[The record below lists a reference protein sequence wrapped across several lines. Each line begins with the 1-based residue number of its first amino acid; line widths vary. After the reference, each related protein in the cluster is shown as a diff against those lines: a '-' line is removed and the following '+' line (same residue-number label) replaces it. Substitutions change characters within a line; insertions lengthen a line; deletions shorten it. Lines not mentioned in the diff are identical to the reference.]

1 LEKGAARSAGGFY
14 GTTTAIVLSVC
25 RAEITMP
32 DAAIIETE
40 NLTRRFGAFTA
51 VDRVTF
57 QVKRGEVFGFLGSN
71 GSGKSTTIRM
81 LCGLLAPTEGI
92 ARVAGLDI
100 RTQASQI
107 STRIGY
113 MSQKVSLYANL
124 TVQENIQFFGGLY
137 SLTAARIVAR
147 QAELLSRLHLT
158 GQEQAVVRELPSG
171 VKQRIAL
178 ACSLLHDPDI
188 VFLDEPTAGV
198 DLINRQVFWNLIRDL
213 AGEGKTLFV
222 TTHYLD
228 EMEYTHHVGFIDQGK
243 LIGFDTPLG
252 LKITFAGGYRV
263 RLVHDDPEVLSRA
276 ATSLHASGY
285 TVSSDLPDEAF
296 LLLPD
301 GGKRSLDQLRHH
313 LHTLDPA
320 LECTAALPSIEEVFA
335 GKIRQRQAMPESR
348 A

>member
-1 LEKGAARSAGGFY
+1 MSD
-14 GTTTAIVLSVC
+14 TV
-25 RAEITMP
+25 
-32 DAAIIETE
+32 AIIETE

-51 VDRVTF
+51 VDHVTF

-81 LCGLLAPTEGI
+81 LCGLLAPTEGA

-100 RTQASQI
+100 RTQANLI
-107 STRIGY
+107 SRRIGY

-137 SLTAARIVAR
+137 SLSPLRISAR
-147 QAELLSRLHLT
+147 QGELFPRLHLT
-158 GQEQAVVRELPSG
+158 SQERVIVRELPSG
-171 VKQRIAL
+171 IKQRIAL

-198 DLINRQVFWNLIRDL
+198 DLINRQVFWDLIREL
-213 AGEGKTLFV
+213 ASEGKTLFV

-228 EMEYTHHVGFIDQGK
+228 EMEHTHHVGFIDQGK

-252 LKITFAGGYRV
+252 LKTAFAGGYRV
-263 RLVHDDPEVLSRA
+263 RLLHTQQHVLASAAAPLRA
-276 ATSLHASGY
+276 IGY
-285 TVSSDLPDEAF
+285 TVQTNDREEIS

-301 GGKRSLDQLRHH
+301 GSKENLDRLRHH
-313 LHTLDPA
+313 LHAFDPELD
-320 LECTAALPSIEEVFA
+320 CTPTLPSIEDVFA
-335 GKIRQRQAMPESR
+335 GMIRQRQAEQEPH

>member
-1 LEKGAARSAGGFY
+1 VNLKAFDMS
-14 GTTTAIVLSVC
+14 
-25 RAEITMP
+25 
-32 DAAIIETE
+32 DATAIIETE

-51 VDRVTF
+51 VDHVTF
-57 QVKRGEVFGFLGSN
+57 RVRRGEVFGFLGSN

-81 LCGLLAPTEGI
+81 LCGLLAPTEGA

-137 SLTAARIVAR
+137 SLAPARSAAR
-147 QAELLSRLHLT
+147 QAALFPRLRLT
-158 GQEQAVVRELPSG
+158 GQEHALVRALPSG
-171 VKQRIAL
+171 IKQRVAL

-198 DLINRQVFWNLIRDL
+198 DLINRQVFWDLIREL
-213 AGEGKTLFV
+213 ANEGKTLFV

-228 EMEYTHHVGFIDQGK
+228 EMEHAHHVGFIDQGK

-252 LKITFAGGYRV
+252 LKIAFAGGYRV
-263 RLVHDDPEVLSRA
+263 RLLHSDRQVLTIA
-276 ATSLHASGY
+276 AASLRQSGY
-285 TVSSDLPDEAF
+285 VVQTDAQNEI
-296 LLLPD
+296 LLLLRNNNKD
-301 GGKRSLDQLRHH
+301 ELDQLRQR
-313 LHTLDPA
+313 LHTLNPA
-320 LECTAALPSIEEVFA
+320 LDCTSALPSIEEVFA
-335 GKIRQRQAMPESR
+335 GMIHQRQRGEETR